1 MEMQSYLWDAYNFV
15 HESFKSVNSQ
25 VALLL
30 VALIAALLMK
40 SWKQL
45 WAMAFLALVL
55 DILVMI
61 FMPLLSHVSF
71 HLPDFL
77 AWQTLLGFLELYIGL
92 VIVIAIFYLVKT
104 MFLKAAKAS

>member
-1 MEMQSYLWDAYNFV
+1 MDAYNFV
-15 HESFKSVNSQ
+15 HASFATVNSQ
-25 VALLL
+25 VALLI

-45 WAMAFLALVL
+45 WPMAFLALVL

-61 FMPLLSHVSF
+61 FMPLLSHGQF

-77 AWQTLLGFLELYIGL
+77 ALQTLIGFVELYVGL
-92 VIVIAIFYLVKT
+92 VIVIAIFFLVKS
-104 MFLKAAKAS
+104 MFIKTAKAA